1 MPRPDNKHYAPFS
14 LKRTLKQFADI
25 QIKTKEGEPKFL
37 LVAVD
42 AQTGDAVTFDSYSK
56 EAKYHNDTNTT
67 YNQNGIEIEH
77 ALATGT
83 FPDFFDY
90 PKFKVNIVGMGVK
103 NEEEHIFWDGGFRSN
118 TPLREVIQAHRD
130 YWHKTR
136 KHTEEEEQDKHKNVI
151 DVSSGKGC
159 NSYRYYT
166 RNIYHRLSMQ

>member
-1 MPRPDNKHYAPFS
+1 
-14 LKRTLKQFADI
+14 
-25 QIKTKEGEPKFL
+25 
-37 LVAVD
+37 
-42 AQTGDAVTFDSYSK
+42 
-56 EAKYHNDTNTT
+56 
-67 YNQNGIEIEH
+67 
-77 ALATGT
+77 
-83 FPDFFDY
+83 
-90 PKFKVNIVGMGVK
+90 MGVK